1 MCFLFPGGGVWGG
14 VIIIF
19 IFIIIIIIIN
29 DELAKLGE
37 SADALPWDSA
47 GVNVQNKTLMLNF
60 SQVL

>member
-1 MCFLFPGGGVWGG
+1 MCFLFPGGGGWGG
-14 VIIIF
+14 VIII
-19 IFIIIIIIIN
+19 IIII